1 MILEHFGK
9 KSADFLAILI
19 GCGTL
24 LSLGIAVPPMYLL
37 FCQCFQQ
44 FNQRH
49 SIIQVILQ
57 DLHFVWCVFQLLI
70 YPVGECLLL
79 HIYPYWVG
87 AIYALTILLHRGG
100 GHPKKAYECL
110 VQLCAWRITVQMKSC
125 IWHVF
130 GCLFSY
136 NYTQE
141 IGMVTFILVFPW
153 LFCLY
158 VIRLNNSHTVL

>member
-1 MILEHFGK
+1 MKKKTGEGSIKWAVQKMTCSNDSRTFWGK
-9 KSADFLAILI
+9 KSADSLAILI
-19 GCGTL
+19 GCGIL

-70 YPVGECLLL
+70 YQVGECLLL

-87 AIYALTILLHRGG
+87 AIYALTILLRQGG
-100 GHPKKAYECL
+100 GHR
-110 VQLCAWRITVQMKSC
+110 QLEENGI
-125 IWHVF
+125 
-130 GCLFSY
+130 
-136 NYTQE
+136 
-141 IGMVTFILVFPW
+141 
-153 LFCLY
+153 
-158 VIRLNNSHTVL
+158 